1 MDANQFLETGL
12 SAEVTDTVT
21 EKNTAA
27 ALGSGNLPVYSTPAM
42 VALMETAA
50 VAATQ
55 SRLPAGFSTVGT
67 SVRIAHLAAS
77 PVGMRVRAVAELQA
91 IDGRR
96 LVFKVS
102 AVDDTDTIGEGEH
115 ERFIIESAKFMAKAT
130 AKKNSLAAP
139 V

>member
-27 ALGSGNLPVYSTPAM
+27 ALGSGTLPVYATPSM
-42 VALMETAA
+42 VALMEKAA

-67 SVRIAHLAAS
+67 SVRITHLAAS

-102 AVDDTDTIGEGEH
+102 VFDDADKIGEGEH
-115 ERFIIESAKFMAKAT
+115 ERFIIESAKFMAKAM
-130 AKKNSLAAP
+130 AKKEE
-139 V
+139 